1 MGVGVSG
8 RLVLRLDTG
17 HQSQTNKRKESQT
30 GAKTA
35 EHSVTRDFNK
45 IFGFSSMK
53 WIFFGLLY
61 HLIDPCPVPG
71 KQTGNMVL
79 M

>member
-1 MGVGVSG
+1 MRHDS
-8 RLVLRLDTG
+8 DTEP
-17 HQSQTNKRKESQT
+17 QSQTNKRQGSQT

-45 IFGFSSMK
+45 SFGFSSMK

-61 HLIDPCPVPG
+61 HQIDPSPVPG
-71 KQTGNMVL
+71 NQTGNMVL